1 MSSIALKRKLSQRYV
16 RIEVYIGTCVC
27 VWCVCVCGVCGV
39 VCVGV
44 IICIHASLVC
54 VHFDVVFLW
63 LDGWLGA
70 CVCMY
75 GCDHTMQMLFVC
87 Q

>member
-1 MSSIALKRKLSQRYV
+1 MCVWYV
-16 RIEVYIGTCVC
+16 GVC
-27 VWCVCVCGVCGV
+27 VGVCGVCVCVCGVGGV
-39 VCVGV
+39 RVGV
-44 IICIHASLVC
+44 IICIHASLVR

>member
-1 MSSIALKRKLSQRYV
+1 M
-16 RIEVYIGTCVC
+16 
-27 VWCVCVCGVCGV
+27 CGRVGGV
-39 VCVGV
+39 F
-44 IICIHASLVC
+44 ICIHASLVC

-75 GCDHTMQMLFVC
+75 GCDHTIQMLFVC
-87 Q
+87 QWVWFQCRIYHCLVVNMNDSVVHTLTANHS